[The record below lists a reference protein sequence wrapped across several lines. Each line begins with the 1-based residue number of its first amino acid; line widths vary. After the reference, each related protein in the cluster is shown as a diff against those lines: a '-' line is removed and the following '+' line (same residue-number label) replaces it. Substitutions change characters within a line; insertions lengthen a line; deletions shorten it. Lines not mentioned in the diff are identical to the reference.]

1 MASIPSDT
9 TGDTRDA
16 LTGLADQSQAR
27 ETIERWLAEWPRDT
41 IACPMHA
48 MMITLGRIDTVN
60 VAFGESAGDGAL
72 VEVAQ
77 RIRHF
82 AGDELESSS
91 AWTAARLGGNA
102 AANAGS
108 GWPRRWPMPSP
119 CRSPIPRAGRACG
132 CGRASP

>member
-91 AWTAARLGGNA
+91 AWTAARLGGGNFLLVA
-102 AANAGS
+102 LLLS
-108 GWPRRWPMPSP
+108 TLVVPVLFFL
-119 CRSPIPRAGRACG
+119 RSAKFRAQLRQLT
-132 CGRASP
+132 P